1 MTNAKGALLASFKVS
16 CFTIWNKGNS
26 TEIIKSRANK
36 MAFYS
41 VLARKEFFLP
51 NKMDSRAEE
60 EVFKAGKELD
70 NAREEL
76 KNFKA
81 DNPNAFFDIEKK
93 EYLTFLTQQVKDRE
107 EALKDRE
114 AALKDRAAELNDR
127 EAALIKLAKVPQTS
141 STKQSQYKGMSVES
155 SCRKFLDALAK
166 KISELYDFDT
176 VYERNPTMGDV
187 LKAKDGLEGTDWEYR
202 IKRKKQLTSIP
213 LPDMYSKE
221 DWDELSRLNRVTTLR
236 IHDARLPTTSQGKPF
251 IILSHSD
258 YNDAHVKQLKLIA
271 ATANLVFDENE
282 LIIKD
287 EGHMSSSSS
296 DDTSPTKQIN

>member
-1 MTNAKGALLASFKVS
+1 MEK
-16 CFTIWNKGNS
+16 
-26 TEIIKSRANK
+26 RA
-36 MAFYS
+36 
-41 VLARKEFFLP
+41 
-51 NKMDSRAEE
+51 AE
-60 EVFKAGKELD
+60 
-70 NAREEL
+70 
-76 KNFKA
+76 
-81 DNPNAFFDIEKK
+81 
-93 EYLTFLTQQVKDRE
+93 
-107 EALKDRE
+107 LKDRE
-114 AALKDRAAELNDR
+114 AALIN
-127 EAALIKLAKVPQTS
+127 LAKAPQTS

-166 KISELYDFDT
+166 KISELYDFAT

-187 LKAKDGLEGTDWEYR
+187 LKAKDGMEGTDWDYLIR
-202 IKRKKQLTSIP
+202 RKKQLTSIP

-236 IHDARLPTTSQGKPF
+236 IHDALLPTTSQGKPF

-258 YNDAHVKQLKLIA
+258 YNDAHGKQLKLIA

-287 EGHMSSSSS
+287 EGHISSSSS

>member
-1 MTNAKGALLASFKVS
+1 MNG
-16 CFTIWNKGNS
+16 
-26 TEIIKSRANK
+26 
-36 MAFYS
+36 
-41 VLARKEFFLP
+41 
-51 NKMDSRAEE
+51 RAEE

-70 NAREEL
+70 KARAKLESFE
-76 KNFKA
+76 NIQQVPSYFEGS
-81 DNPNAFFDIEKK
+81 PNEFFS
-93 EYLTFLTQQVKDRE
+93 FLTQQVEKR
-107 EALKDRE
+107 
-114 AALKDRAAELNDR
+114 AAELKDRAAELIN
-127 EAALIKLAKVPQTS
+127 LAKAPQTS

-166 KISELYDFDT
+166 KISELYDFAT

-187 LKAKDGLEGTDWEYR
+187 LKAKDGTDWEYR

-236 IHDARLPTTSQGKPF
+236 IHNALLPTTSQGKPF

-271 ATANLVFDENE
+271 ATANLVFDGNE

-287 EGHMSSSSS
+287 EGHLSSSSS
-296 DDTSPTKQIN
+296 DDTSPTK